1 MKITR
6 RIFSDLAEL
15 ILEGGARK
23 ATKYF
28 SETQVVKVTRRL
40 YDGKID
46 KRDKRIEVLFTIG
59 TPNYT
64 ERQFI
69 KQAKKA
75 GESFPIKKTRI
86 VWYKP
91 MKGK

>member
-6 RIFSDLAEL
+6 RVFSDLAEL

-28 SETQVVKVTRRL
+28 SETQVVRATRKL
-40 YDGKID
+40 YGGKIS
-46 KRDKRIEVLFTIG
+46 RGNTEIVFMVGR
-59 TPNYT
+59 PNWQ

-75 GESFPIKKTRI
+75 GDTFPIKKTQI

-91 MKGK
+91 KK

>member
-6 RIFSDLAEL
+6 RVFSDLAEF

-28 SETQVVKVTRRL
+28 SEKQVVRATRRL
-40 YDGKID
+40 FSGKID
-46 KRDKRIEVLFTIG
+46 KRDRRTEIIFTIG
-59 TPNYT
+59 IPNYA

-69 KQAKKA
+69 KKAKKA
-75 GESFPIKKTRI
+75 GEPFPIKKIQI

-91 MKGK
+91 KK